1 MKTDDI
7 VRVEDPSYSLLTD
20 GDGGAPARAD
30 RGQIEGRDWRVIVT
44 DCVMPISNRGQ
55 EPNVPPNDT
64 ILVEVDCPAHVLLTQ
79 QRFCTVPSPEPPPE
93 NMTVDIPEGTERVI
107 FACNHP
113 IAIYF
118 ENRTVAGS
126 PKGGAECGAEG
137 SD

>member
-93 NMTVDIPEGTERVI
+93 NMTVDIPEGTEHVTIHRSLGVR
-107 FACNHP
+107 FT
-113 IAIYF
+113 F
-118 ENRTVAGS
+118 E
-126 PKGGAECGAEG
+126 
-137 SD
+137 DL